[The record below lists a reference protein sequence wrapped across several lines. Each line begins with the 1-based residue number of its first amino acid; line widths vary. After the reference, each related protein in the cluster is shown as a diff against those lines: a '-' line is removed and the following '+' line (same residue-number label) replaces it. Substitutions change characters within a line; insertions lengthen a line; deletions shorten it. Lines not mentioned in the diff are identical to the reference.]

1 MSEKL
6 GGRPQNLVSLEEFNT
21 MINDCGII
29 DCGYEGSK
37 YTWSNNQEGGGFV
50 WARLDRVF
58 TNPAWADVFSSTMV
72 KDLPRSTSDH
82 SPMLIQ
88 IDEGVSFH
96 PSSFKCQNMWIPRL
110 LTWEYS
116 WNLPAWGSPFDIF
129 FQRLQ
134 SVKQHLKIWNKDI
147 FGNIF
152 DNVKKVEDKLLQ
164 AQIALE
170 HCWTDGN

>member
-1 MSEKL
+1 
-6 GGRPQNLVSLEEFNT
+6 
-21 MINDCGII
+21 MINDCGIV

-72 KDLPRSTSDH
+72 KHLPRSTADH

-96 PSSFKCQNMWIPRL
+96 PPSFKCQNMQIKHPD
-110 LTWEYS
+110 
-116 WNLPAWGSPFDIF
+116 F
-129 FQRLQ
+129 LQ
-134 SVKQHLKIWNKDI
+134 I
-147 FGNIF
+147 
-152 DNVKKVEDKLLQ
+152 
-164 AQIALE
+164 
-170 HCWTDGN
+170 